1 MKSINKV
8 VLVVFSIIILV
19 IGICINLLAVGWVDL
34 DIFTNIVKKVMS
46 NNSISKFILVINE
59 IFMVLALVCI
69 FADSSDKSTKHR
81 NEKDVLMQND
91 NGKLM
96 ISRTTIENLVNVV
109 IKDFPSIKEATTK
122 IQLDTENNVTVL
134 VDLVAIKG
142 VVIKEL
148 TVNLQN
154 KIKSAIKNTSDLEV
168 KEVNVRIKDI
178 VSQGENNR

>member
-1 MKSINKV
+1 MKALNKI
-8 VLVVFSIIILV
+8 VLVIFSVIILI
-19 IGICINLLAVGWVDL
+19 IGICINLLAVGWVDIDTFN
-34 DIFTNIVKKVMS
+34 DIIKKITS
-46 NNSISKFILVINE
+46 NASVSKVILVINE
-59 IFMVLALVCI
+59 IFMILALICI
-69 FADSSDKSTKHR
+69 FMDSSDKNTKHR
-81 NEKDVLMQND
+81 NERDVLMQND

-148 TVNLQN
+148 TLNLQN
-154 KIKSAIKNTSDLEV
+154 KIKLAIKNTSDLEV
-168 KEVNVRIKDI
+168 KEVDVRIKDI
-178 VSQGENNR
+178 VNPIEQ